1 MTCPKSSFFLVVL
14 MLITLGAFM
23 AELDA
28 QDTETNRAIVQG
40 FVEKAEELV
49 EQEKIEEAIELYE
62 RIVKAAPDD
71 FESYIKL
78 ATLYETEGNEAAAIE
93 NYKKASVYE
102 HGNKK
107 VYLRLAEHFFL
118 NEDMAAAEAALKN
131 AILSSE
137 SEWDKQPIERQLL
150 NLYRYQGNFQ
160 EMLQKAEA
168 EGTLTFEMQKQ
179 RAQHI
184 HNTGDLEKAVTHL
197 KKAIDMADSSFD
209 RNEISNVLLNV
220 YLKQDREDLVLA
232 FYENEASEQNQSD
245 LTSTTFSRIRY
256 YCPIQR

>member
-1 MTCPKSSFFLVVL
+1 MK
-14 MLITLGAFM
+14 
-23 AELDA
+23 
-28 QDTETNRAIVQG
+28 
-40 FVEKAEELV
+40 KAEELV
-49 EQEKIEEAIELYE
+49 EQDKTEEAIELYE

-78 ATLYETEGNEAAAIE
+78 ATLYETEGNEDAAIE

-118 NEDMAAAEAALKN
+118 NEDMTAAEAALKN

-137 SEWDKQPIERQLL
+137 SEWDKPPIERQLL
-150 NLYRYQGNFQ
+150 NLYRYQGNLE

-179 RAQHI
+179 RAQYY
-184 HNTGDLEKAVTHL
+184 HNMGDLEKAAYL
-197 KKAIDMADSSFD
+197 FKKSH
-209 RNEISNVLLNV
+209 RNDQIVLLTEMKWLMNCSM
-220 YLKQDREDLVLA
+220 Y
-232 FYENEASEQNQSD
+232 
-245 LTSTTFSRIRY
+245 T
-256 YCPIQR
+256 